1 MAKKSSISKENNRY
15 ASRIEYKEARNWVKN
30 QIQRSSSYRM
40 RVRIHHLLQE
50 FPRNSSLT
58 RKQNRCSVTGRSRG
72 YIRKFGLSRITFR
85 EMAHRGFLPG
95 VTKSS
100 W

>member
-1 MAKKSSISKENNRY
+1 MAKKSSISKENNKHN
-15 ASRIEYKEARNWVKN
+15 SMIEYKEARNWVKN
-30 QIQRSSSYRM
+30 QIKRSSSYRM

-58 RKQNRCSVTGRSRG
+58 RKQNRCSVTGRARG
-72 YIRKFGLSRITFR
+72 VYRHFGLSRHWVRQI
-85 EMAHRGFLPG
+85 AHDGLLPG
-95 VTKSS
+95 IVKSS

>member
-50 FPRNSSLT
+50 FPRNSSPT

-72 YIRKFGLSRITFR
+72 VYRHFGLSRHWVRQI
-85 EMAHRGFLPG
+85 AHDGLLPG
-95 VTKSS
+95 IVKSS